1 MATIKVRNARSAK
14 PGKMRIPSI
23 FLGFVLAVLIASS
36 LAQTARGNDDI
47 RDLPFVLDAVNDALE
62 TARTNVKVPWKNP
75 ATGNSGL
82 IIVEKTLYPTSEMPC
97 RQYRRTYSQPGK
109 GEMMTR
115 GTGCRVGPAR
125 WKIEEERT
133 ASQVP
138 KATKS
143 GPSSGATAGSTAS
156 PPSPV
161 GGTPGTTTRSRPR
174 APQKGTPSKTV
185 KRPVKTPPKSSSAAK
200 AKPKPAAP
208 SLPKFTMPSK
218 AEI

>member
-1 MATIKVRNARSAK
+1 MEARIVSPARSSG
-14 PGKMRIPSI
+14 PGRARTALV
-23 FLGFVLAVLIASS
+23 FLGCVLAALTTPG
-36 LAQTARGNDDI
+36 LTQTARGNDDI

-62 TARTNVKVPWKNP
+62 TARTNVRVPWKNP
-75 ATGNSGL
+75 ATGNGGE
-82 IIVEKTLYPTSEMPC
+82 IVVEKTFYPTPEMPC
-97 RQYRRTYSQPGK
+97 RQYRRTYNQPGK

-115 GTGCRVGPAR
+115 GTGCRTGPAR
-125 WKIEEERT
+125 WKIEEQRT

-143 GPSSGATAGSTAS
+143 GPSSGATARAATA

-161 GGTPGTTTRSRPR
+161 GGTTSRSPETPR
-174 APQKGTPSKTV
+174 KAAPPKTV
-185 KRPVKTPPKSSSAAK
+185 KKPVKSPPRSSTAAK
-200 AKPKPAAP
+200 AKPKPPPAAP

>member
-1 MATIKVRNARSAK
+1 MKIVTRNVRNARALPQAK
-14 PGKMRIPSI
+14 ARIPLA
-23 FLGFVLAVLIASS
+23 FLGLVLAGVIALG
-36 LAQTARGNDDI
+36 LAETARGNDDI

-62 TARTNVKVPWKNP
+62 TARTNVRVPWKNP
-75 ATGNSGL
+75 ATGNSGV
-82 IIVEKTLYPTSEMPC
+82 IIVEKTFYASPEMPC
-97 RQYRRTYSQPGK
+97 RQYRRTYNQPGK

-138 KATKS
+138 KAAKS
-143 GPSSGATAGSTAS
+143 GPSSGSTAGATTP

-161 GGTPGTTTRSRPR
+161 GSTASRPPR
-174 APQKGTPSKTV
+174 APQKA
-185 KRPVKTPPKSSSAAK
+185 TPPKAAKQPVKSPAKPSTAAK
-200 AKPKPAAP
+200 AKPKPPPAAP